1 MSENLNNMSC
11 GVVAFGKGKVGGF
24 ALFDSFIKEELSEV
38 NTNNSYGTYYI
49 GIWWLFLYQ
58 SLLAN
63 VVNPDVFNDEAIPNS

>member
-1 MSENLNNMSC
+1 M
-11 GVVAFGKGKVGGF
+11 VAFGKGKVGGF
-24 ALFDSFIKEELSEV
+24 ALFDSQELSEV

-63 VVNPDVFNDEAIPNS
+63 VVNPDVFNNEAIPNS

>member
-1 MSENLNNMSC
+1 MSC
-11 GVVAFGKGKVGGF
+11 RVVAFGKGKVGGF
-24 ALFDSFIKEELSEV
+24 ALFDSQVLLKWVNTSEV